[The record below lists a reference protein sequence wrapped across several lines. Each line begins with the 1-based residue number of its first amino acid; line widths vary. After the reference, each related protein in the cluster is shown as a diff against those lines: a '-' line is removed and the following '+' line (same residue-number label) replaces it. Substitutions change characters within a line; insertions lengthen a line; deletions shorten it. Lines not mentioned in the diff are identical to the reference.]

1 MKTTKEQKK
10 KKKKPPKISILD
22 YVKIEREQIQ
32 KKETKQIKQ
41 RKLAK
46 RQNTL
51 FAVLP
56 LNNVQQENQIH

>member
-1 MKTTKEQKK
+1 MKPTKEQKK
-10 KKKKPPKISILD
+10 KKNPPKISILD

-32 KKETKQIKQ
+32 KNETKQIKQ